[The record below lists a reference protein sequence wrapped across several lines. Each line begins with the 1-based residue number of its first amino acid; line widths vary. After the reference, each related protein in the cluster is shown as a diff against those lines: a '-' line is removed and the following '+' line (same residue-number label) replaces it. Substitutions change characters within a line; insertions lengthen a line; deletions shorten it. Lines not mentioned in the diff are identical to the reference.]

1 MSLSLRSAR
10 YWFYLED
17 LMTGENRD
25 VVTDPGGTEQDA
37 RNLLGG
43 SWTDPRAGH
52 LPWAVPAGGGH
63 TELEFA
69 IRIVARIAPVG
80 TRLLKAAATEDGGD
94 VRLAERRK

>member
-43 SWTDPRAGH
+43 SWTDPKTGD
-52 LPWAVPAGGGH
+52 LPWPVPAGGGH
-63 TELEFA
+63 SR
-69 IRIVARIAPVG
+69 IRVCDPDCRAYRP
-80 TRLLKAAATEDGGD
+80 RRHPAA
-94 VRLAERRK
+94 